1 MDDETHAV
9 LSTAGGKIQC
19 LRCNAKS
26 KRTGQQCGK
35 PALKSSKTQKCQFH
49 GGRSTGPKTL
59 EGKGLQKAAVTT
71 TGQFTKGAIE
81 HRTRSMRMLG
91 GIEEVMH
98 LLDLTSS
105 PRTRG
110 RKPAGYMPINTME
123 GVIQFVMDTEANRLK
138 GSSSD
143 Q

>member
-1 MDDETHAV
+1 MIKAKI
-9 LSTAGGKIQC
+9 STAGGKIHC

-26 KRTGQQCGK
+26 KRTGHQCGK

-49 GGRSTGPKTL
+49 GGRSTGPTTDA
-59 EGKGLQKAAVTT
+59 GKARQKAAVTT
-71 TGQFTKGAIE
+71 TGQFTKDAIE
-81 HRTRSMRMLG
+81 RRACSMRILG
-91 GIEEVMH
+91 GIEDVMH
-98 LLDLTSS
+98 LLDLTSA

-110 RKPAGYMPINTME
+110 RKPLGYMPINTIE
-123 GVIQFVMDTEANRLK
+123 GVIQFVIDSEANRLK